1 MRCVSLSFF
10 EKLNKSHPIQQ
21 SFFREIVNR
30 TFGASLKQK
39 TLTWPAPFKKYFPKT
54 ASEQAWRNFG
64 NADKA
69 SLLKCASLARH
80 LNLLDLITKIQPFVL
95 FAYIRPLSI
104 EEKTLQD
111 KLQDEFLEDDGCDDS
126 ESDGEVSRSG
136 VEQSEDNASEVED
149 IEWWFDNFAAIIF
162 LMYFEMCREA

>member
-1 MRCVSLSFF
+1 MNKIALKFCCCVIQWFSFIKIRQEKSL
-10 EKLNKSHPIQQ
+10 
-21 SFFREIVNR
+21 R
-30 TFGASLKQK
+30 
-39 TLTWPAPFKKYFPKT
+39 
-54 ASEQAWRNFG
+54 
-64 NADKA
+64 
-69 SLLKCASLARH
+69 
-80 LNLLDLITKIQPFVL
+80 
-95 FAYIRPLSI
+95 
-104 EEKTLQD
+104 D

>member
-1 MRCVSLSFF
+1 MNKIALKFSCFVIQLFSFIKIRQEKSL
-10 EKLNKSHPIQQ
+10 
-21 SFFREIVNR
+21 R
-30 TFGASLKQK
+30 
-39 TLTWPAPFKKYFPKT
+39 
-54 ASEQAWRNFG
+54 
-64 NADKA
+64 
-69 SLLKCASLARH
+69 
-80 LNLLDLITKIQPFVL
+80 
-95 FAYIRPLSI
+95 
-104 EEKTLQD
+104 D

>member
-1 MRCVSLSFF
+1 M
-10 EKLNKSHPIQQ
+10 
-21 SFFREIVNR
+21 
-30 TFGASLKQK
+30 
-39 TLTWPAPFKKYFPKT
+39 
-54 ASEQAWRNFG
+54 
-64 NADKA
+64 
-69 SLLKCASLARH
+69 ARH

-136 VEQSEDNASEVED
+136 VEQLEDKAIEVELK
-149 IEWWFDNFAAIIF
+149 ILTNGLIHFAAVII
-162 LMYFEMCREA
+162 LMYFETFMCHEA